1 MKKLLALAAAAE
13 AATGLFLIAA
23 PSLAARLLLNAEVSG
38 AGLAF
43 GRVCGIGLVSL
54 GAACFPSAAPARA
67 AALAML
73 LYNSLSA
80 LYLAILGAGGE
91 SAGPLLWPVVLFHAV
106 MTILL
111 ARAWLQERSSEM
123 K

>member
-1 MKKLLALAAAAE
+1 MKKLLALTAAAE
-13 AATGLFLIAA
+13 AATGLLLIAA

-38 AGLAF
+38 AGLAL
-43 GRVCGIGLVSL
+43 GRVCGIGLLSL
-54 GAACFPSAAPARA
+54 GAACWPSPAPARA

-80 LYLAILGAGGE
+80 LYLAILGAREG
-91 SAGPLLWPVVLFHAV
+91 AGPLLWPAVLFHAV

-111 ARAWLQERSSEM
+111 ARAWLQERSFEV

>member
-1 MKKLLALAAAAE
+1 MKKLLALASAAE
-13 AATGLFLIAA
+13 AATGLSLIAA
-23 PSLAARLLLNAEVSG
+23 PSLAARLLLSAEVSG

-43 GRVCGIGLVSL
+43 GRVWGIGLLSL
-54 GAACFPSAAPARA
+54 GAACWPSPAPARA
-67 AALAML
+67 ASLAML

-91 SAGPLLWPVVLFHAV
+91 GAGPLLWPAVLFHAV

-111 ARAWLQERSSEM
+111 ARAWLQERSSDV